1 MTLILIHSKTKRK
14 CFLTDF
20 NKIRFD
26 MEKQVCWWLALFL
39 FQDFTD
45 SLTLTAPELV
55 TGRLR
60 NSVNIPCTYHPSP
73 LYVELE
79 VTWYFNTYSI
89 IIRRDIN
96 GYYIPRFNN
105 RDRISIKRSPG
116 SGDVSLILKNL
127 AYSDRGTYTCE
138 VKWQTKHGLNQT
150 ETRAD
155 VDLIVRRA
163 LPSTRPPASLS
174 PVVTSACGF
183 SNAKIDVW
191 VFALTVS
198 LIILI
203 FSVIVICIVL
213 WKRTKAEHLNE
224 LSSARYESFPYPT
237 STNVVISGNNEYE
250 TMTTIKENEYS
261 VICAESTYASAQ

>member
-1 MTLILIHSKTKRK
+1 
-14 CFLTDF
+14 
-20 NKIRFD
+20 

-39 FQDFTD
+39 FLDFTD
-45 SLTLTAPELV
+45 SLTLTVPELV
-55 TGRLR
+55 TGQLR

-79 VTWYFNTYSI
+79 VTWYFNTYTI
-89 IIRRDIN
+89 IIRRDRN

-105 RDRISIKRSPG
+105 RDRVSIKRSPG

-127 AYSDRGTYTCE
+127 SYSDRGTYTCE

-155 VDLIVRRA
+155 VNLIVRRA

-174 PVVTSACGF
+174 PVVTSAC
-183 SNAKIDVW
+183 
-191 VFALTVS
+191 
-198 LIILI
+198 
-203 FSVIVICIVL
+203 
-213 WKRTKAEHLNE
+213 EHLNE
-224 LSSARYESFPYPT
+224 LSSARYESFPYPA

-250 TMTTIKENEYS
+250 TMTTMKENEYS
-261 VICAESTYASAQ
+261 VICAESTCAYAQCHASV

>member
-1 MTLILIHSKTKRK
+1 
-14 CFLTDF
+14 
-20 NKIRFD
+20 

-39 FQDFTD
+39 FLDFTD
-45 SLTLTAPELV
+45 SLTLTVPELV
-55 TGRLR
+55 TGQLR

-73 LYVELE
+73 
-79 VTWYFNTYSI
+79 F
-89 IIRRDIN
+89 
-96 GYYIPRFNN
+96 
-105 RDRISIKRSPG
+105 
-116 SGDVSLILKNL
+116 
-127 AYSDRGTYTCE
+127 DRGTYTCE

-155 VDLIVRRA
+155 VNLIVRRA

-183 SNAKIDVW
+183 SNVKIDVW

-198 LIILI
+198 VIILI

-224 LSSARYESFPYPT
+224 LSSARYESFPYPA

-250 TMTTIKENEYS
+250 TMTTMKENEYS
-261 VICAESTYASAQ
+261 VICAESTCAYAQCHASV